1 MKIYVRLEAPFEW
14 VRVTGATVEAFGEV
28 PSLDDYPI
36 VSDDEVIGVVSGEA
50 VTTHTVNLPTKT
62 RKQFNQALPFALE
75 DSISED
81 IGNIHFSCPAWKPAA
96 EVMVLSVAKGKME
109 EWQDLAN
116 DNRLPIAQLLPD
128 YALLPFH
135 EAAESSI
142 AVSDHAMVARNSML
156 GGVSIDESLIDIW
169 LMDIPM
175 SSTIAVNDEELTQ
188 KLIKEH
194 PNRDFRHWPFGE
206 KMRHWLEYDVNSEV
220 DLWGDSYRPSV
231 SMLSAKTLIKPLFLV
246 AVGLALYVGYD
257 FYRYFTLTKEI
268 NELEVKM
275 SAVLADTFPDAQGVS
290 ADGARSYM
298 EAAIN
303 RGQAR
308 AEEKSVHAAMADTAK
323 VLKGMRATLL
333 EISYQNEELVLTC
346 VLNDFSQ
353 VDALSKQFN
362 ARKFL
367 SASLQGSSADDG
379 KVIATYSIR
388 QR

>member
-36 VSDDEVIGVVSGEA
+36 VSDDEVIGVVSGDA

-81 IGNIHFSCPAWKPAA
+81 IGNIHFSCPTWKPAA
-96 EVMVLSVAKGKME
+96 EVMVLSVAKDKME

-135 EAAESSI
+135 EAADSSI
-142 AVSDHAMVARNSML
+142 AVSDQAMVARNNML
-156 GGVSIDESLIDIW
+156 GGVSIDESLIDVW

-188 KLIKEH
+188 KLIKDH

-246 AVGLALYVGYD
+246 AVGLVLYVGYD

-308 AEEKSVHAAMADTAK
+308 AEEKSVHTALADAAK